1 MHILL
6 VNQGDRASKQYI
18 PRRLSAAGHRVDL
31 IHWSPAVW
39 DRQQFGVVLPVRF
52 ADWEGLA
59 ATAVRAHDADPFD
72 GVLCY
77 DEATVPIANDLAR
90 LLRRPVI
97 SAHWGDAFRHK
108 DRMRVAWEAVGL
120 RVPRY
125 RVLHRKTDL
134 RPLAT
139 WRFPVVLKPTA
150 MMGSRGVVKVD
161 SFADLARCWHLPF
174 DADEDMRIGDEL
186 WSMAELFDIP
196 QAALAEEYID
206 GPEFSAEGVVA
217 GGAYHLVGITAK
229 SSGDAPYFDELGH
242 LFPAANLPA
251 VAEQQIRSVL
261 AAAHRALGLRNGVT
275 HTEFRVDDEG
285 VCLMELNARIPGGH
299 IPELVELVTGIDLVA
314 AAALAACGALSAA
327 ELPHPPAPAAPAAS
341 AASPASAASGSRAA
355 SAPSSSRAASAPA
368 SAASSSRAAS
378 AAASA
383 PSASRAASAACAAV
397 VHLTAPAHCLGT
409 RFAALHIPDP
419 QPARLHAT
427 HLHLQPGDL
436 IQHPRLSGQT
446 RLASAVLV
454 ADNQASLATAI
465 ARVRAHTEFIA
476 N

>member
-1 MHILL
+1 ML
-6 VNQGDRASKQYI
+6 A
-18 PRRLSAAGHRVDL
+18 
-31 IHWSPAVW
+31 
-39 DRQQFGVVLPVRF
+39 VRF

-108 DRMRVAWEAVGL
+108 DRMRVAWEAAGL

-150 MMGSRGVVKVD
+150 MMGSRGVIKVD

-196 QAALAEEYID
+196 QTALAEECIG
-206 GPEFSAEGVVA
+206 GPEFSAEGVVVQ
-217 GGAYHLVGITAK
+217 GVYYLVGITGK
-229 SSGDAPYFDELGH
+229 SSGEAPYFDEIGH
-242 LFPAANLPA
+242 RFPAASLP
-251 VAEQQIRSVL
+251 VLAEQAIGAVL

-275 HTEFRVDDEG
+275 HTEFRVDDDG

-299 IPELVELVTGIDLVA
+299 IPELVELVTGVDLVA
-314 AAALAACGALSAA
+314 AAAQVACGTLSVD
-327 ELPHPPAPAAPAAS
+327 ELAQPPAAAARVACGTLSVDELAQPPAAAV
-341 AASPASAASGSRAA
+341 R
-355 SAPSSSRAASAPA
+355 
-368 SAASSSRAAS
+368 
-378 AAASA
+378 
-383 PSASRAASAACAAV
+383 AACAAA

-409 RFAALHIPDP
+409 RFRAVSVPDP
-419 QPARLHAT
+419 RPARLHAT
-427 HLHLQPGDL
+427 HLHIQPGDL
-436 IQHPRLSGQT
+436 IQAPRLSGET
-446 RLASAVLV
+446 RLGSAILV
-454 ADNQASLATAI
+454 ADDQASLTSGIAT
-465 ARVRAHTEFIA
+465 VRAGTEIIA